1 MRPETEAKIIVSF
14 LISLIAFG
22 CGSGLGIVIGLSS
35 DNITTMDINDTPSS
49 DVQITPSS
57 TNHLPLNGIKERG
70 REEAQNGYGEV
81 NVVNNNQGSS
91 GNNTTY

>member
-22 CGSGLGIVIGLSS
+22 CGSGLGIVIGLSN
-35 DNITTMDINDTPSS
+35 DNITAMNINDTSSS
-49 DVQITPSS
+49 DVQLSPSS

-70 REEAQNGYGEV
+70 REEAQNSYGEV
-81 NVVNNNQGSS
+81 NVVNSNQGPS
-91 GNNTTY
+91 NNTTF